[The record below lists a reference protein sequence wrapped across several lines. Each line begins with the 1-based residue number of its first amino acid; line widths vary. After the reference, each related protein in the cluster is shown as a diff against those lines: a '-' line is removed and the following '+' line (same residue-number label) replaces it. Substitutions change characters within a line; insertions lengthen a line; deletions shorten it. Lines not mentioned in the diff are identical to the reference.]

1 MQLSLEACG
10 VPKDD
15 EKASLAAH
23 HVGVA
28 HGMATVLRGA
38 LHHAGQG
45 CTYIPADVA
54 TRHELS
60 LKSILSGRASP
71 ALSDAAF
78 ELATEATS
86 HLLAARALQHE
97 LSPATRVALK
107 PAVVVD
113 LVLARLQQHGYN
125 LFAREALQP
134 LGLRLQAS
142 LFWHGAVGTF

>member
-1 MQLSLEACG
+1 MPSSSHTC
-10 VPKDD
+10 
-15 EKASLAAH
+15 SHFSH
-23 HVGVA
+23 HLLPT
-28 HGMATVLRGA
+28 HS
-38 LHHAGQG
+38 